1 MEIIALIISIIAL
14 VFAVIAFTKALKNK
28 NITVKEI
35 VKEVKI
41 EKAPV
46 EHPFIYDNK
55 KMSYTLN
62 GNLEV
67 TGSVTCLKKGEYKNE

>member
-46 EHPFIYDNK
+46 EHPFIYNSERKD
-55 KMSYTLN
+55 YVLD

-67 TGSVTCLKKGEYKNE
+67 TGSIACLKKTNYVV